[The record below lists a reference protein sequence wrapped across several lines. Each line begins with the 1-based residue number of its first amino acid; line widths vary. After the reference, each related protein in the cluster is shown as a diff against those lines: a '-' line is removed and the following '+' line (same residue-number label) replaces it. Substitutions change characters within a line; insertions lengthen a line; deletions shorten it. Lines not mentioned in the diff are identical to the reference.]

1 MEEGPFI
8 AWGYCLLN
16 GEKNA
21 PDQRVKRLA
30 KVTKN
35 SVVAKRVEEKLQ
47 WCTQPVFK
55 ALSKIQFTPMKDLIN
70 HLPSSSPELAV
81 DIL

>member
-8 AWGYCLLN
+8 AWDYCLLN

-30 KVTKN
+30 KVTKS
-35 SVVAKRVEEKLQ
+35 SVVGKRVGVKLH

-70 HLPSSSPELAV
+70 HLAPSSPELAV
-81 DIL
+81 DIF